1 MRSKQVAILISLR
14 ASSPENRHM
23 RKPLEEI
30 DIDNDSFLS
39 LAACIGLDLSKVQR
53 RGEMDKSASHLKAHN
68 NCDHEQRR
76 GTREPCPSLFPKN
89 LSPLS
94 RVLVLHRDKRLAEMN
109 KSVAFRRS
117 YDEQGHPD
125 SESHPPADLT
135 DGSHDDLHTQQDQ
148 SVLTSHVDR
157 VNKTLSTTWKKRSI
171 RRLVEFS
178 PLRIVTQQAEYEY
191 TPSQGQYTKVSS
203 LPGSNMVRT
212 KHVPPFE
219 IP

>member
-1 MRSKQVAILISLR
+1 
-14 ASSPENRHM
+14 M

-39 LAACIGLDLSKVQR
+39 LAASIGLDFSKVQR
-53 RGEMDKSASHLKAHN
+53 RGEMDKSASNLEADN
-68 NCDHEQRR
+68 NCDHEQRH

-89 LSPLS
+89 LFPL
-94 RVLVLHRDKRLAEMN
+94 RGVLVLHYDERLSEMN
-109 KSVAFRRS
+109 NSVAFRRS

-125 SESHPPADLT
+125 SEFHPPADLT
-135 DGSHDDLHTQQDQ
+135 DDLHDDLHTRQDQ

-157 VNKTLSTTWKKRSI
+157 VNKTLLTTWKKRSI

-191 TPSQGQYTKVSS
+191 TP
-203 LPGSNMVRT
+203 LPGSIQQG
-212 KHVPPFE
+212 FFFAW
-219 IP
+219 